1 MKDYNQS
8 RGISNYMDPFAR
20 LFCRVE
26 LFERAPPMGEYWIES
41 KGGGELEKLRSEQ
54 PGFASSA
61 RDQTSGEVSSGT
73 DWYAPGQRM
82 KALVNIAS
90 LAAGTT
96 AEWVS
101 QYRGAFSI
109 PMANIYGECNNAHA
123 GRFMES

>member
-1 MKDYNQS
+1 MKAYNHA

-20 LFCRVE
+20 LFCVWDDA
-26 LFERAPPMGEYWIES
+26 APPMGEYWIER
-41 KGGGELEKLRSEQ
+41 KGLSTDEMEDLRREQ
-54 PGFASSA
+54 PGFASSG
-61 RDQTSGEVSSGT
+61 RDQTAGEASAGT
-73 DWYAPGQRM
+73 DWYTPGQRM

-90 LAAGTT
+90 LEDGTPT
-96 AEWVS
+96 EYVS